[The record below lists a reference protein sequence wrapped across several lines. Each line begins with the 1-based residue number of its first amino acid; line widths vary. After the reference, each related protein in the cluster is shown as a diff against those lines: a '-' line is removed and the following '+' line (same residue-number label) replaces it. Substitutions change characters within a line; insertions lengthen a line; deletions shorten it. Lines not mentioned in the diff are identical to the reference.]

1 MPTKRTLIVA
11 LVGLNLFLLASIILS
26 SYSLPAA
33 YAQRVGAGSNYI
45 GVTCEADEDYDLLYL
60 LDLPERQLH
69 AFAPSR
75 TLDGKIERVAN
86 RNLES
91 DFRRGK

>member
-1 MPTKRTLIVA
+1 I
-11 LVGLNLFLLASIILS
+11 LNA
-26 SYSLPAA
+26 YSLPAA

-45 GVTCEADEDYDLLYL
+45 GVTCEVDEDYDVLYL

-69 AFAPSR
+69 AFVPSR
-75 TLDGKIERVAN
+75 KLDGKLERVAS
-86 RNLES
+86 RNLEG